1 MPKDPSIR
9 RSQVATRILPLITVA
24 ELDACPDD
32 GNRYELI
39 EGELFVSRAPRLPHQ
54 LVLHNLQVAL
64 ASYLKQNPIGKVVP
78 GPGAVF
84 SDYNAVIPDLVFVR
98 NESWDRI
105 VADERFVQAPDLVIE
120 ILSPGKQN
128 RERDLSIKRQ
138 LYSRYGVEEYWIVDP
153 ENRGIEVFRQLEQS
167 LEKVSTVRD
176 HETLKSSIL
185 PGLELDVHTIFD
197 R

>member
-1 MPKDPSIR
+1 M
-9 RSQVATRILPLITVA
+9 ATRILPLITVA

>member
-1 MPKDPSIR
+1 MTS
-9 RSQVATRILPLITVA
+9 RIQPLITVA

-39 EGELFVSRAPRLPHQ
+39 EGELFVSRAARLPHQ
-54 LVLHNLQVAL
+54 LVLHNLQIAL

-84 SDYNAVIPDLVFVR
+84 SDYDAVIPDLVFVR

-105 VADERFVQAPDLVIE
+105 VADERFVKAPDLVIE
-120 ILSPGKQN
+120 ILSPGKVN
-128 RERDLSIKRQ
+128 HERDLLVKRQ

-153 ENRGIEVFRQLEQS
+153 ESREVEIYRQLERS
-167 LEKVSTVRD
+167 LAKVSTVRD
-176 HETLKSSIL
+176 HQTLKSSIL
-185 PGLELDVHTIFD
+185 PGLELDVQTLFD